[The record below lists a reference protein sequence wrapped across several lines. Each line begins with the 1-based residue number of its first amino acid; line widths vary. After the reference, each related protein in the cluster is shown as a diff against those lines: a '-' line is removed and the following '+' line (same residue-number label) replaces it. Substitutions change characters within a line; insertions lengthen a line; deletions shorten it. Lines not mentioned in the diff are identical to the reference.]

1 MKINQYFYQNF
12 GGILPNCGK
21 GPCTLNSSS
30 GQNISTREKNYSE
43 MDFEKD
49 KSFPN
54 FRANFYPPFS
64 EESIL

>member
-1 MKINQYFYQNF
+1 M
-12 GGILPNCGK
+12 LA
-21 GPCTLNSSS
+21 